1 LKNLVDVV
9 SENFGLL
16 RTAMRDSN
24 KQSVSFRNKKPG
36 PSALRSV
43 DFGQSFIVVC
53 VDLLDDV
60 DLASATDRINAM
72 TLTVVE
78 DVVGIAGDIDL
89 CSNIA
94 RIGVEHDEL
103 GRQTAPNNQSM
114 VRFIECHWK

>member
-1 LKNLVDVV
+1 
-9 SENFGLL
+9 
-16 RTAMRDSN
+16 MRDSN

-89 CSNIA
+89 CDDIT
-94 RIGVEHDEL
+94 RIDVEHDQV
-103 GRQTAPNNQSM
+103 GGKATADKQSM
-114 VRFIECHWK
+114 IRFIECHWEIREG